1 MSRSEQRMR
10 VAGAWLALASI
21 TLVLALVFHG
31 PPSPDL
37 GMQMTHIADGSLRWS
52 IVHWAAAAS
61 LSSFA
66 VASLIVLTA
75 DSRLTQDWLTLS
87 AWALLPVGAL
97 WTTSTAV
104 AEATVIFDAAIAGDR
119 QVFDPWWKYAEGRAN
134 GFAVMA
140 LAFTAIAAN
149 EARSAQ
155 GGTPQWASRVAA
167 IAGAA
172 SFIGW
177 VLGSWLDLAFGAPI
191 WLGGSI
197 VMCLWLAWFGV
208 WLLLTEADATA
219 RQINA
224 PSRA

>member
-1 MSRSEQRMR
+1 MSRPEQRVR
-10 VAGAWLALASI
+10 VAGVWLALASI
-21 TLVLALVFHG
+21 TLVLALAFHG

-37 GMQMTHIADGSLRWS
+37 GMQMMHIADGSLRWS

-66 VASLIVLTA
+66 VAALIVLTA

-149 EARSAQ
+149 EARTAH
-155 GGTPQWASRVAA
+155 GGTPLWASRTAA
-167 IAGAA
+167 VAGAA
-172 SFIGW
+172 SFVGW
-177 VLGSWLDLAFGAPI
+177 VLGSWLDLPFGAPI
-191 WLGGSI
+191 WLVGSI
-197 VMCLWLAWFGV
+197 VMCLWLAWFG
-208 WLLLTEADATA
+208 LTVARVEAGRASIRRD
-219 RQINA
+219 A
-224 PSRA
+224 PSGA

>member
-1 MSRSEQRMR
+1 MSRSEQHTR
-10 VAGAWLALASI
+10 VAGAWLAIAAIVLA
-21 TLVLALVFHG
+21 LALVFHG

-37 GMQMTHIADGSLRWS
+37 GMQMMHIADGSLRWS
-52 IVHWAAAAS
+52 IVHWAAAIS

-104 AEATVIFDAAIAGDR
+104 SEATVIFDAAIAGDR
-119 QVFDPWWKYAEGRAN
+119 QVFESWWKYAEGRGN

-140 LAFTAIAAN
+140 LAFSVIAAN
-149 EARSAQ
+149 EARAVD
-155 GGTPQWASRVAA
+155 GATPFWASSIAA
-167 IAGAA
+167 IAGVA
-172 SFIGW
+172 SFVGW
-177 VLGSWLDLAFGAPI
+177 VSGMWLDLVFGGPI
-191 WLGGSI
+191 WLVGSV

-208 WLLLTEADATA
+208 AMARVEAG
-219 RQINA
+219 RVGIQRNA
-224 PSRA
+224 PSGA